1 MMRRRAQSGLALVVV
16 LWLLVLITVLVGT
29 FTVMA
34 RTETLQA
41 RFLFDTTRARYAA
54 EAGLHRAVFELRN
67 PDLETRWVADGRSY
81 QFELDGVAV
90 EVSVRDETGK
100 IDLNAAQ
107 ADLLTNLFVSKGLEQ
122 EPAAELAD
130 AIQDWRD
137 PDEIPRL
144 YGAEIDEYERAGYP
158 YGPKDGPFDTVSELQ
173 QVIGMTWSLYREVES
188 AVTVHSGRGQ
198 VNPAFAPMEVL
209 MAMPDMDAQSA
220 EAFIAE
226 RETVHPSD
234 GTQLMLPDGT
244 PVSARGGGLT
254 YTIRSRATLDSGT
267 WSAVE
272 ATVRLGTD
280 SLGRPFRIVRWQET
294 DE

>member
-1 MMRRRAQSGLALVVV
+1 MNAARVQSGLALVVV

-34 RTETLQA
+34 RTETMQA

-54 EAGLHRAVFELRN
+54 EAGIHRAVFELRN

-81 QFELDGVAV
+81 VFEMGSAV
-90 EVSVRDETGK
+90 IEVSVRDETGK

-107 ADLLTNLFVSKGLEQ
+107 ADLLTNLFMSKGLEQ
-122 EPAAELAD
+122 EQAYEFAD

-137 PDEIPRL
+137 PDDIPRL
-144 YGAEIDEYERAGYP
+144 YGAEIAEYERAGYP

-173 QVIGMTWSLYREVES
+173 QVIGMTWELYRKVES

-209 MAMPDMDAQSA
+209 MAMPNMDATSA

-226 RETVHPSD
+226 RETVHPAD

-254 YTIRSRATLDSGT
+254 YTIRSRATLDNGT

-280 SLGRPFRIVRWQET
+280 SLGRPFRIVRWQE
-294 DE
+294 